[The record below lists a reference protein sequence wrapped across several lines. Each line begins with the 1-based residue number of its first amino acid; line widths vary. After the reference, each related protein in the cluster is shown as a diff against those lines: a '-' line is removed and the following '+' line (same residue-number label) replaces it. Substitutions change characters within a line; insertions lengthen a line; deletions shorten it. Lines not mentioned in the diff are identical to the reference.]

1 MARRGVNGQL
11 NMFDFIKSLET
22 VPEGE
27 VEMVSLMPAETE
39 PEEIVSEL
47 PAAEPEVTVSELQE
61 ELEMEATAQEVNE
74 SVQPEAVAQVE
85 KQEKI
90 SVDKLEPVKVVVK
103 PETPVMSRSYEQDG
117 ETIEIAYLKY
127 NKVRIQRGN
136 KEPEIKVF
144 GSSKEAVDYYVEQM
158 QELEADE

>member
-27 VEMVSLMPAETE
+27 VEMVSLMPVEEVEQMTDNSKAE
-39 PEEIVSEL
+39 
-47 PAAEPEVTVSELQE
+47 
-61 ELEMEATAQEVNE
+61 
-74 SVQPEAVAQVE
+74 
-85 KQEKI
+85 
-90 SVDKLEPVKVVVK
+90 LEPVKVVIK
-103 PETPVMSRSYEQDG
+103 PETPVMSRSYEKDG
-117 ETIEIAYLKY
+117 VSIEIAYLKY
-127 NKVRIQRGN
+127 NKVRIQRGDM
-136 KEPEIKVF
+136 EPEIKVF